1 MQRSSKQKSC
11 FKCKSSKRRCDRTL
25 PSCTRCIDHGV
36 ECAYPFSQDLSDRGS
51 LDSRHSN
58 SGRQKSFDAH
68 STPIQPRDAFGPEAS
83 SGVASSHQASGL
95 SSSSA
100 QAPTIV
106 TLAKLHTLSGR
117 ELNWFTPPS
126 TWVVVHHYHPP
137 GPLPSPQVF
146 TEFFRGLQRWLVRF
160 QREGHNPFIH
170 RQLYPPREIPDCIQD
185 AYAAIAVSIGSSA
198 ENQNMTDSTTIS
210 YAEKLIAQQAT
221 LVSQPL
227 NIMTAKDHLARTQAL
242 LIHLILALSSASI
255 SRQAKANGWVETLH
269 RWKTELLASAEQES
283 SVAQLFPCESALAL
297 DDPGS
302 DIDPIPDLHRAF
314 LICES
319 IRRTWLLCS
328 VSIGMYRSLTGDWI
342 NTCGGDICFTAR
354 ASLWSAASSA
364 AWASIARTTD
374 PLFEYSLRGEE
385 VAKRGIPAMEVD
397 EFARHIFTL
406 MWGAD
411 KVESWVFRTRQVQS
425 AGH

>member
-1 MQRSSKQKSC
+1 
-11 FKCKSSKRRCDRTL
+11 
-25 PSCTRCIDHGV
+25 
-36 ECAYPFSQDLSDRGS
+36 
-51 LDSRHSN
+51 
-58 SGRQKSFDAH
+58 
-68 STPIQPRDAFGPEAS
+68 
-83 SGVASSHQASGL
+83 
-95 SSSSA
+95 
-100 QAPTIV
+100 
-106 TLAKLHTLSGR
+106 
-117 ELNWFTPPS
+117 
-126 TWVVVHHYHPP
+126 
-137 GPLPSPQVF
+137 
-146 TEFFRGLQRWLVRF
+146 
-160 QREGHNPFIH
+160 
-170 RQLYPPREIPDCIQD
+170 
-185 AYAAIAVSIGSSA
+185 
-198 ENQNMTDSTTIS
+198 MTDSTTIS

-227 NIMTAKDHLARTQAL
+227 NIMTSKDHLARTQAL
-242 LIHLILALSSASI
+242 LIHLILALSSASM
-255 SRQAKANGWVETLH
+255 SRQAKANGWIETLH

-283 SVAQLFPCESALAL
+283 SVTQLFPCESALAL
-297 DDPGS
+297 DDAGS